1 MGFCGKMCHLLFM
14 RLLPIL
20 VVVVAAFIGWLGSQ
34 EVPEGTFFATLIPV
48 LGGYLPPPITGPWTT
63 PGTKEVP
70 ADLAP
75 VPRPVG
81 EILLK
86 LPGGSQMPANGL
98 GMCCR
103 PTAYDPESV
112 RRTVLWYLLLGG
124 RHIDDADVY
133 WNHGPVGEA
142 IHEGVARGVPRSEIF
157 VTTKLFPR
165 FYGQNAT
172 VTAVHRFLK
181 ELGLDYLDLVLMH
194 APAHPLGAYGECVG
208 KSYKEC
214 RQETWQA
221 LSSLRAQGL
230 IREIGV
236 SHFNADGGDP
246 GAAGG
251 AHCREPVPVQ
261 PLGARLVAGD
271 LRLLPAARHRGDCLC
286 FLGHVFPEGPDRD
299 SRHAEGPGVDARQVG
314 VAGAA
319 ALGAAE
325 EGQRHPWHREPE
337 AHEGE
342 PRGLR
347 LPVLRRRD
355 GQHRCSPLRSLGQ
368 GFLLHTAGRQLE
380 RRAAAFELTL
390 RGDLWFS
397 PRAGLCIY

>member
-20 VVVVAAFIGWLGSQ
+20 VVAVAAFIGWLGSQ

-236 SHFNADGGDP
+236 SNFNVRQMEEIRELQAAPIAANQFQFNPWVPDWLLETYAYCQQHGIVVTAYASLGMFFQKAQTETVATLKDLASTHGKSVSQVLLRWALQKKVSVIP
-246 GAAGG
+246 GTGNPKHMKENLEVYG
-251 AHCREPVPVQ
+251 FQ
-261 PLGARLVAGD
+261 FSD
-271 LRLLPAARHRGDCLC
+271 
-286 FLGHVFPEGPDRD
+286 
-299 SRHAEGPGVDARQVG
+299 AEMASIDA
-314 VAGAA
+314 
-319 ALGAAE
+319 
-325 EGQRHPWHREPE
+325 
-337 AHEGE
+337 
-342 PRGLR
+342 
-347 LPVLRRRD
+347 
-355 GQHRCSPLRSLGQ
+355 LRSDPSGK
-368 GFLLHTAGRQLE
+368 
-380 RRAAAFELTL
+380 AFFFTPQ
-390 RGDLWFS
+390 DDS
-397 PRAGLCIY
+397 